1 MTFTHIYLSTKQPVK
16 GNIITLTSAS
26 YLWRLYLHSSSS
38 SCFVLKLFCEDTK
51 GNKSFKKKKQKHFN
65 AVRTLSMTSTHLI
78 ILKVQPTL
86 LFTVGT
92 MLYSFGLWILLAKWG
107 SWWSVALLAW
117 WAVARE
123 GKKNV
128 RRLLC
133 SKDSLVKCGCPPQ
146 RFSGQTDSA
155 VRFSLLVQIY
165 FNWLEN
171 VYRIFIKWFH
181 P

>member
-1 MTFTHIYLSTKQPVK
+1 MVFFPIRRQHKTSHSRAFMLMILAILESWLSLTFFSLPLLVTCEGCICTLHPPPVLSLSYSVK
-16 GNIITLTSAS
+16 TLREISP
-26 YLWRLYLHSSSS
+26 L
-38 SCFVLKLFCEDTK
+38 
-51 GNKSFKKKKQKHFN
+51 KKKKHFN

-117 WAVARE
+117 WAVAQE

-146 RFSGQTDSA
+146 RFSGQIQQSGLAFLFRYILTG
-155 VRFSLLVQIY
+155 
-165 FNWLEN
+165 
-171 VYRIFIKWFH
+171 
-181 P
+181 